1 MLLYL
6 VIFMDFK
13 KYDKFVFVNGFWI
26 FLININFVKI
36 MIMYIYV
43 YILGK
48 SFNIFIRVYD

>member
-1 MLLYL
+1 MN
-6 VIFMDFK
+6 FK

-36 MIMYIYV
+36 MIMYIDV